1 MSTEIKV
8 NTEIN
13 FDQLHKIIALAM
25 TATVG
30 IYKEKAKPSQI
41 KALQNMVPA
50 ISGSSNL
57 FLACA
62 VVDGDV
68 AGFQAGY
75 LSPMVLEEGDAAYS
89 FITYVKPEAEGKGIG
104 EQLFM
109 TFVQWAE
116 QRKAVDIRLELTNAT
131 NNDALAVALEARGF
145 GRQGIVMLKRG

>member
-1 MSTEIKV
+1 MTVEIKK

-13 FDQLHKIIALAM
+13 FDQLHKMIALAM

-62 VVDGDV
+62 VSEGDV
-68 AGFQAGY
+68 VGFTGGY
-75 LSPMVLEEGDAAYS
+75 LSPLVLEEGDAAYS
-89 FITYVKPEAEGKGIG
+89 FITYVKPAFGGRGVG
-104 EQLFM
+104 ESLFM
-109 TFVQWAE
+109 SFVDWAD
-116 QRKAVDIRLELTNAT
+116 QRKVVDIRMELTNSS
-131 NNDALAVALEARGF
+131 NNDALAAALESRGF
-145 GRQGIVMLKRG
+145 ARQGIVMLKRS